1 VERLDATAPP
11 VVAVMVIHRP
21 DASLDQALAALGAQ
35 DYPDLR
41 TLLLVADG
49 DDAVADVRTRAA
61 AYVPEA
67 VVRGLG
73 GNPGWGPAC
82 NVALDLVEGDRGF
95 FLLLHDDV
103 ALAPDAVKRLVEEL
117 YRSNAGIVGPKLVEW
132 DDPRRL
138 HRVGLGVDRIGEI
151 DPLVEPGELD
161 QEQHDAV
168 RDMFALPSA
177 CLLIRADLLR
187 LLRFDDDIDFHGDD
201 VDLCW
206 RAHLTGARVLLVP
219 AASARHRGRLPE
231 RRPDLAHRALM
242 ARHRAWSVATLTGA
256 RRLPGVLIRL
266 IAVTLAELVAGLVTG
281 RARQSWSML
290 VAVAGLGPRL
300 PRVVARRRRIRPLR
314 LVPENEVA
322 YLQMRGSARL
332 QRYRRTRQSAVA
344 QRRRDDA
351 AIRGLEPARHPVSLI
366 TWAVVIG
373 FVLVGSRRL
382 LLDGV
387 APIGEMLPLSD
398 KPGELLRSYAAP
410 WWGQGVGGP
419 DAAPTGVA
427 LTGLAGVIAATRTG
441 LVHTLTT
448 VGLLVVGLA
457 GLWRL
462 GARLHS
468 EVGRRACVL
477 GGLIV
482 PFGVGALAAGRW
494 SALLIWAVT
503 PWWMDAIVGAGDDDA
518 PRRRRRGAAMVV
530 ATAIVAAFV
539 PAALV
544 VLLFLA
550 VVLGLAT
557 VWTNVGAAWRGVRHG
572 AGVVVGAALLNLPWS
587 WSFVSGDV
595 WRDLMTSGSAGSAN
609 LGWWVLAQWGR
620 SGVALAGL
628 SALVLVP
635 AVAVAVL
642 ARGERAVWGLR
653 AAFVVGG
660 FAAVV
665 VVIDRRL
672 IGFEVGDLWWWMGP
686 VAVGAALAIGTLAA
700 AWRSDVVT
708 RSFGWRQPLGLVA
721 AAAVALASLAPLLG
735 AVDGR
740 WNQPRTSLPV
750 LLGQLP
756 TNDAAGDHRV
766 VFIGD
771 ARVVPVAT
779 RPLGEGLGYAVVDG
793 GALTAT
799 TSRWLPA
806 PTAADR
812 AVHDAFEAV
821 SQHATPRLGRL
832 LAPLGVR
839 YIVVPLIDGVASTPN
854 DPLPA
859 PVGLL
864 DRLGRQLDVRRRSGT
879 AELVIFENEAWIP
892 TRAVL
897 RGATAA
903 GSQQA
908 GQEALVDS
916 DPSDRRPVLVGADLV
931 SRAVTTI
938 VSEPDAVFHLGVP
951 RSAGWQLEVD
961 GRAVPSRSSF
971 GMVTAWDLPGSGSVR
986 VELIPPRDVR
996 RWVVVAGQALAWMA
1010 VIAVAAG
1017 SWPRRRHRSL
1027 APVHAPIVHLGDPE

>member
-1 VERLDATAPP
+1 
-11 VVAVMVIHRP
+11 MVIHQP
-21 DASLDQALAALGAQ
+21 DASLDEALVALAGQ
-35 DYPDLR
+35 HYPDLR
-41 TLLLVADG
+41 VLLLVTDG
-49 DDAVADVRTRAA
+49 DDAGDGHDAVADVRARAA
-61 AYVPEA
+61 TCLPGA

-73 GNPGWGPAC
+73 ANPGWGPAC
-82 NVALDLVEGDRGF
+82 NVALELVEGDRGL

-103 ALAPDAVKRLVEEL
+103 ALGPDAVKRLVEEL

-161 QEQHDAV
+161 QGQHDAV
-168 RDMFALPSA
+168 RDMFAVPSA

-256 RRLPGVLIRL
+256 SRLPGVVLWLIM
-266 IAVTLAELVAGLVTG
+266 VTLAELVAGLVTG

-300 PRVVARRRRIRPLR
+300 PRVIRRRRRIRPLR
-314 LVPENEVA
+314 LVPDNEIA
-322 YLQMRGSARL
+322 YLHMRGSARL
-332 QRYRRTRQSAVA
+332 QRFRRSRQSVVA
-344 QRRRDDA
+344 QRRRDEA
-351 AIRGLEPARHPVSLI
+351 EIRGLEPTRHPVSLI
-366 TWAVVIG
+366 TWAVVMG
-373 FVLVGSRRL
+373 FLLIGSRRL
-382 LLDGV
+382 VLDGV
-387 APIGEMLPLSD
+387 APIGEMLPLPHD
-398 KPGELLRSYAAP
+398 PGDLLRSYVAP
-410 WWGQGVGGP
+410 WWGQGLAGS

-427 LTGLAGVIAATRTG
+427 LTGLAGVLALTRTG

-448 VGLLVVGLA
+448 AGLLVVGLA

-462 GARLHS
+462 GARLNS
-468 EVGRRACVL
+468 KVGRRACVF

-518 PRRRRRGAAMVV
+518 SKRRRRGATMLVV
-530 ATAIVAAFV
+530 TAIVAAFV
-539 PAALV
+539 PASL
-544 VLLFLA
+544 VLLLTLA
-550 VVLGLAT
+550 VLLGLAT
-557 VWTNVGAAWRGVRHG
+557 VWTNAGAAWRGVRHG
-572 AGVVVGAALLNLPWS
+572 VGVVIGAALLNLPWS
-587 WSFVSGDV
+587 WSFVSSDA
-595 WRDLMTSGSAGSAN
+595 WRDLMTSTSVGSSN

-628 SALVLVP
+628 SALALVP
-635 AVAVAVL
+635 AVAVVVL

-665 VVIDRRL
+665 VVIDRRVVNVEL
-672 IGFEVGDLWWWMGP
+672 GDLWWWMGP
-686 VAVGAALAIGTLAA
+686 VAVGAALSIGTLAA
-700 AWRSDVVT
+700 AWRSDVIT
-708 RSFGWRQPLGLVA
+708 RSFGWRQPLGLVS

-740 WNQPRTSLPV
+740 WNQPETSLTV

-756 TNDAAGDHRV
+756 TNDAAGDHRIL
-766 VFIGD
+766 FIGD
-771 ARVVPVAT
+771 ARVLPVAS
-779 RPLGEGLGYAVVDG
+779 RPLDEGLGFAMVDDG
-793 GALTAT
+793 PLTAT
-799 TSRWLPA
+799 GSRWLPA

-812 AVHDAFEAV
+812 AIHDAFEAV
-821 SQHATPRLGRL
+821 AQRATPRLGRL

-839 YIVVPLIDGVASTPN
+839 YIVIPLIDGVASTPE
-854 DPLPA
+854 A
-859 PVGLL
+859 PVAAPIGLV
-864 DRLGRQLDVRRRSGT
+864 DSLGRQLDLRRRSST

-908 GQEALVDS
+908 GQEALVDM
-916 DPSDRRPVLVGADLV
+916 DLSDRRPVLVGADLV
-931 SRAVTTI
+931 SSGVTSI
-938 VSEPDAVFHLGVP
+938 ASEPSAVFHLGLP

-961 GRAVPSRSSF
+961 GRLIPSRTSF
-971 GMVTAWDLPGSGSVR
+971 GTVTAWDLSSSGSVR
-986 VELIPPRDVR
+986 VELIPPRDLSRYLVIGGQGVA
-996 RWVVVAGQALAWMA
+996 WLAVV
-1010 VIAVAAG
+1010 AVAAG
-1017 SWPRRRHRSL
+1017 SWPRRRRPRTMVVQE
-1027 APVHAPIVHLGDPE
+1027 PVVHLGDPE